1 MSFELWLFVQ
11 CSQLLSN
18 CCLLAFSHT
27 AADRDTWL
35 SSSTQANWLKNVW
48 TKKINSHQYP
58 LKLNKI
64 FYTSFT
70 LHKYN
75 VGHDQGIVNQWNNP
89 RCQFSDRFL
98 YNVQWTGLHAAWC
111 SAVVAAV
118 TMQCSG
124 GCSDIRPDDGSWY
137 NPPRSGDHKQQHTD
151 NPKRSAKEE
160 IVNETLEGR
169 PCS

>member
-35 SSSTQANWLKNVW
+35 SPSTQAWLKNVW
-48 TKKINSHQYP
+48 PKKINSHQYP
-58 LKLNKI
+58 PKLNKI

-89 RCQFSDRFL
+89 KCQFSDRFL
-98 YNVQWTGLHAAWC
+98 YNVQWTGWCSAARWLQWQC

-118 TMQCSG
+118 ISDQMMAADIIHRAPVITNNNTPTILAKQC
-124 GCSDIRPDDGSWY
+124 
-137 NPPRSGDHKQQHTD
+137 T
-151 NPKRSAKEE
+151 
-160 IVNETLEGR
+160 V
-169 PCS
+169 